1 MDLYKSQGLS
11 KLQCPCRDARLVRPN
26 TDDIA
31 LTVLRFTMIMNHASL
46 KDYIRRWRHTRG
58 YGVHSPLAFSIVK
71 ECIRPDKRYGFY
83 CDAYLDF
90 EYHEDR
96 RGLRRARM
104 IIRLLNL
111 LRPSLVWM
119 PDSDKR
125 IATAIRMIM
134 PKMRLSTHR
143 ECPKDADFIISFNRH
158 DAVRSWKK
166 MDNQEECGMLI
177 FGKDDPIPE
186 SSTLEIES
194 IDFRIILRRTGM
206 QKQKYDI

>member
-1 MDLYKSQGLS
+1 
-11 KLQCPCRDARLVRPN
+11 
-26 TDDIA
+26 
-31 LTVLRFTMIMNHASL
+31 MNCAFL
-46 KDYIRRWRHTRG
+46 KEYIRRWRHTRG

-96 RGLRRARM
+96 SGRRRARM
-104 IIRLLNL
+104 IIRLLHL
-111 LRPSLVWM
+111 LRPACVWM

-134 PKMRLSTHR
+134 PKMRLSTHK
-143 ECPKDADFIISFNRH
+143 ECPKDTDFIISFNLH
-158 DAVRSWKK
+158 DALGCWKK

-177 FGKDDPIPE
+177 FRNPGPTPE
-186 SSTLEIES
+186 SATLEIES
-194 IDFRIILRRTGM
+194 KDFRIILRRTGM
-206 QKQKYDI
+206 QKLKYDI